1 MWWNRILEDA
11 PQFFTYYNA
20 IFVLQAM
27 GTTLALTIVGCGIGF
42 FFGFLI
48 AGIRS
53 THSRLLLPLRLLV
66 TLYVEIFRRI
76 PFLVILFIVM
86 FGVQAISRGISLFVI
101 ALISICLVSTAFM
114 SEIIRAGM
122 ESVPKAQREAAE
134 AMNFG
139 FWRTL
144 LSVIL
149 PQAWKV
155 ILPPGF
161 AFMVMFIKDT
171 ALASQMGV
179 VELTFTGKMFVGRG
193 FSPFLVY
200 GVVLAGYFV
209 MSYPLSRL
217 GAYLEKRLATSR
229 SRESLERVWTGPGSV
244 QREPV
249 GEQG

>member
-1 MWWNRILEDA
+1 MWDRIVQDA
-11 PQFFTYYNA
+11 PNFFTYYNA

-27 GTTLALTIVGCGIGF
+27 GRTLGLTVIGCVTGF
-42 FFGFLI
+42 VLGFAI
-48 AGIRS
+48 AAIRS
-53 THSRLLLPLRLLV
+53 TSVRVLMPLRLLV
-66 TLYVEIFRRI
+66 TVYVEIFRRI
-76 PFLVILFIVM
+76 PFLVILFMVM
-86 FGVQAISRGISLFVI
+86 FGIQAISRGISLFAI
-101 ALISICLVSTAFM
+101 ALISICMLSTAFM

-122 ESVPKAQREAAE
+122 ESVPKMQREAAE

-139 FWRTL
+139 FTRTL
-144 LSVIL
+144 LLVVL

-171 ALASQMGV
+171 ALVSQMGV
-179 VELTFTGKMFVGRG
+179 VELAFTGKMFVGRG

-200 GVVLAGYFV
+200 GTVLIGYFV

-217 GAYLEKRLATSR
+217 GAYLENRLATTR
-229 SRESLERVWTGPGSV
+229 NREPIQRVWAGPGSV
-244 QREPV
+244 QSEPV